1 MLFGSAEPAWRKATG
16 TQPQFGALLY
26 LFQQVCMP
34 TAYSQFYATCLPSKD
49 GSKQKKKKPPHNW
62 CSAKCLSIPIIKPM
76 TMLHTSS
83 PYHTARVWGWNIC
96 RQPHSIKQR
105 ETKNKV
111 CAKLRRMLLFP
122 FVQRKLLHN
131 LFHSDHNFKCLLTND
146 ANEVC
151 LCIQLASQKTQS
163 HFLQITSWI
172 MLWWKA
178 PGAPAPETGLCGAHT
193 INHFKHRHPFSP
205 WKQLALNCASVQR
218 CSAVLLTKVVANWK
232 TAVCLLSL
240 TVNPWLRL

>member
-1 MLFGSAEPAWRKATG
+1 
-16 TQPQFGALLY
+16 
-26 LFQQVCMP
+26 
-34 TAYSQFYATCLPSKD
+34 
-49 GSKQKKKKPPHNW
+49 
-62 CSAKCLSIPIIKPM
+62 
-76 TMLHTSS
+76 MLHTSS

-178 PGAPAPETGLCGAHT
+178 PGAPAPETGLYGAHT
-193 INHFKHRHPFSP
+193 INHFKHHHPFSP